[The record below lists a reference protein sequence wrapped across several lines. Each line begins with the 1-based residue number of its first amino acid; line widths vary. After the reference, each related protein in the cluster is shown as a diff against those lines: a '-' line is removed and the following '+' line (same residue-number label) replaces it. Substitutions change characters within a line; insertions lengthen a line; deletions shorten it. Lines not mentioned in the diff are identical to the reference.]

1 MASACI
7 TSSDGVTGSYLWVG
21 RRNLQLWEGGA
32 GMLIAAPP
40 DALSAGCN

>member
-1 MASACI
+1 MASVCI
-7 TSSDGVTGSYLWVG
+7 TSSDGVAGSYLWTG

-40 DALSAGCN
+40 DTLRAGFN